1 MHKHSRASD
10 SPQSFQSSQSSS
22 DGVQSHFHFFVFTI
36 QTHVILETIPETKK
50 RTCWK
55 RLAEWHWEDLSQWP
69 LPAPFDQTPGSWT
82 CVSGR
87 DDEDVRRNR
96 QPLAPNDRERRP
108 FRGRLGIE
116 FTNSAV
122 LTLFIIL
129 GAANS
134 RFSNMDAV
142 VCRLYS
148 ISAKPFRI
156 ISQSDLKEELFSPLE
171 RSKRRRAAS
180 LITYAV
186 YIRHMQRRLWLQTI
200 GHRPASGPAVCHR
213 GGKQSPAANTW
224 EKKFIFH
231 IQLILSN
238 KKRIK
243 RTPHRLEWAQNAC
256 FFWPMSCIIDN
267 L

>member
-10 SPQSFQSSQSSS
+10 SPQSSQSSQSSS

-36 QTHVILETIPETKK
+36 QTHVIPETIPETIGA
-50 RTCWK
+50 RWK

-134 RFSNMDAV
+134 RFSSMDAV

-148 ISAKPFRI
+148 ISAKPFRL
-156 ISQSDLKEELFSPLE
+156 ISQSDLKEELFSFLE
-171 RSKRRRAAS
+171 IEKKK
-180 LITYAV
+180 
-186 YIRHMQRRLWLQTI
+186 
-200 GHRPASGPAVCHR
+200 SGFSYYLCGICN
-213 GGKQSPAANTW
+213 GGCDCKQSAIVQPVDQQSATAVANNRPPQTPGRRNSY
-224 EKKFIFH
+224 FIF
-231 IQLILSN
+231 N
-238 KKRIK
+238 
-243 RTPHRLEWAQNAC
+243 
-256 FFWPMSCIIDN
+256 
-267 L
+267 